1 MIQADIIGIL
11 QNFREKY
18 QNVLDISLL
27 VIYIYTVLTNGVG
40 GAVYLTLMSYHHL
53 LTKPGDAK
61 I

>member
-1 MIQADIIGIL
+1 MTPTLYIYIYICI
-11 QNFREKY
+11 Y
-18 QNVLDISLL
+18 
-27 VIYIYTVLTNGVG
+27 IYIYTVPANRVG